1 MAAALNN
8 SILSMN
14 NTTLFLNKLTEHFL
28 ALLDDS
34 KIKNIMN
41 RIQSRRL
48 ELKLSYQDLA
58 SKTNMS
64 KSTLQRY
71 ETGSIKNMPV
81 DKLGIIAT
89 ALDVSPLWLLGFD
102 ENENNNKLSDEEQ
115 QHIEDLRKLNDIGKN
130 KVINY
135 TKDLIEM
142 PKYQKDNV
150 TILPKKEKEIWEE
163 PGKEYLMPIAC
174 HDDNLTDEEKDF
186 MDEAIAEY
194 ERTHKK

>member
-1 MAAALNN
+1 
-8 SILSMN
+8 MN
-14 NTTLFLNKLTEHFL
+14 N
-28 ALLDDS
+28 LLDDS

-115 QHIEDLRKLNDIGKN
+115 QHIEDLRKLNNIGKN

-150 TILPKKEKEIWEE
+150 TTLHKREKQIWEE

>member
-1 MAAALNN
+1 
-8 SILSMN
+8 MN
-14 NTTLFLNKLTEHFL
+14 N
-28 ALLDDS
+28 LLDDS

-142 PKYQKDNV
+142 KKNKKDNV

>member
-1 MAAALNN
+1 
-8 SILSMN
+8 MN
-14 NTTLFLNKLTEHFL
+14 N
-28 ALLDDS
+28 LLDDS

-81 DKLGIIAT
+81 DKLGVIAT

-150 TILPKKEKEIWEE
+150 TILPKREKEIWEE

>member
-1 MAAALNN
+1 MEIKDLIREKRQELGLTYEQLGELVGVGKSTVRKWETGMIENMRRDNIIALSKALNI
-8 SILSMN
+8 SP
-14 NTTLFLNKLTEHFL
+14 
-28 ALLDDS
+28 ALLMGWDF
-34 KIKNIMN
+34 
-41 RIQSRRL
+41 
-48 ELKLSYQDLA
+48 
-58 SKTNMS
+58 SKTEINTSNNYS
-64 KSTLQRY
+64 K
-71 ETGSIKNMPV
+71 
-81 DKLGIIAT
+81 
-89 ALDVSPLWLLGFD
+89 
-102 ENENNNKLSDEEQ
+102 EEQ

-150 TILPKKEKEIWEE
+150 TTLHKREKQIWEE

-186 MDEAIAEY
+186 MDEAIDEY